1 MRLTI
6 ILILS
11 LSKDELSM
19 EIFRVR
25 TDVYGQNVL
34 EGLNWDLIWVFLGAA
49 VAVIVLHLLFSAL
62 GGKRQK

>member
-1 MRLTI
+1 
-6 ILILS
+6 
-11 LSKDELSM
+11 M

-34 EGLNWDLIWVFLGAA
+34 EGLNWDLIWLFLGAA
-49 VAVIVLHLLFSAL
+49 AAVIVLHLLFSAL

>member
-1 MRLTI
+1 
-6 ILILS
+6 
-11 LSKDELSM
+11 M

-34 EGLNWDLIWVFLGAA
+34 EGLNWDLIWVFLGVAAA
-49 VAVIVLHLLFSAL
+49 VIILHLLFSAL